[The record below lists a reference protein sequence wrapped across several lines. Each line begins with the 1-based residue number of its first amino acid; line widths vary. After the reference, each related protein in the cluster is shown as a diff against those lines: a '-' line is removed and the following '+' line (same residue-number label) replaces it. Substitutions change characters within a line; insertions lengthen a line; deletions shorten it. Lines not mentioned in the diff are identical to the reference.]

1 MCITDKLPL
10 EFKSRNLTPIK
21 IDCIKD
27 KLLHIDWNG
36 TLNSNDCNTNFD
48 RFCNIIQKT
57 MDEVAPLKTVRISA
71 RRHFVEPWMTP
82 GLESAINKNK
92 KQYKETLKSGCS
104 QEKIDQ
110 YKKGRNLLNRLK
122 QSAMQ
127 TYYKTK
133 CINYKNNTKKLW
145 QVINQTI
152 GKC

>member
-1 MCITDKLPL
+1 
-10 EFKSRNLTPIK
+10 
-21 IDCIKD
+21 
-27 KLLHIDWNG
+27 
-36 TLNSNDCNTNFD
+36 
-48 RFCNIIQKT
+48 
-57 MDEVAPLKTVRISA
+57 
-71 RRHFVEPWMTP
+71 MTP

-110 YKKGRNLLNRLK
+110 YKKDRNLLNRLK

-152 GKC
+152 GKCKNGGIIIPYISIEGIKIYNPKQIANKFGSFYSLLGADLASKITKGT